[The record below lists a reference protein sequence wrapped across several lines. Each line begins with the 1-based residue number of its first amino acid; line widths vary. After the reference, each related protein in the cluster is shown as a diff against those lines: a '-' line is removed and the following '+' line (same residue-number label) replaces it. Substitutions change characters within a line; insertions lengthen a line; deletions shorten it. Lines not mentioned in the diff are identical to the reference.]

1 MQNKDRNKLLDSFR
15 HHSVY
20 TLDKNALRLDVSG
33 IGNNDKLLIIRLL
46 LAAVVF
52 LCALVFKLPSWA
64 SVCLLEVAAIA
75 AGFDIIISAVLSAV
89 SGNFSDPCII
99 ITAAGVISLLI
110 GQLREEAA
118 VFLIFQIGELF
129 LRIAVSQVRD
139 TIAGGCIA
147 ELPER
152 ATLVRG
158 DIETS
163 IPVSDLMTDD
173 MIAVYPGQAV
183 PVDCTVAES
192 GGAVDVSAISG
203 STEPVTVRE
212 NDIVYSGSVV
222 LGSKL
227 LCHVIKSGADS
238 ALQRINSAVESCADN
253 AGVSETKLIRSV
265 WIYQA
270 AAIALA
276 VLTAILVPVLS
287 DAGFLAGIHRCT
299 SILALA
305 LPFAYVVPIPL
316 IYLAGGLAERKN
328 GVIFRSAAAVERTS
342 RISSVVFDKQGTLT
356 NDERRVTSVKSD
368 KMDAKMMLKIAA
380 HAEAY
385 SSHPIA
391 KSIIN
396 AYGGVIYI
404 ELVQRFREFPGEGI
418 AVMVQNIPIVI
429 GRQQFLE
436 KLGISVRV
444 DGGVERAVF
453 MAIDGVYAG
462 RIIFGSTVRE
472 KASEA
477 IHTLTENGVSRISV
491 TTRESAEAAKSF
503 AASLGIREV
512 HSQVGAAETASVVKK
527 LMASKNPAESL
538 LFAGASND
546 LREAMDC
553 ADVGAALGGSD
564 ACARFESADIVVAG
578 GPEKLANA
586 IISAKKIRTSVRLSL
601 MIAAALSV
609 VLLLMC
615 IFGIANTWFVLITE
629 MVMAA
634 VLVLFSGRLMFFGQ
648 KR

>member
-1 MQNKDRNKLLDSFR
+1 MPKKDRIQLLNSFR
-15 HHSVY
+15 HRSVY
-20 TLDKNALRLDVSG
+20 TLDKSTLRLDGSG
-33 IGNNDKLLIIRLL
+33 IGNEDKLLIIRLL
-46 LAAVVF
+46 LAALVF
-52 LCALVFKLPSWA
+52 LCALVIKLPSWA
-64 SVCLLEVAAIA
+64 SICLLEVAAIA
-75 AGFDIIISAVLSAV
+75 AGFDIVISAVLSAA
-89 SGNFSDPCII
+89 SGNFSDPCV
-99 ITAAGVISLLI
+99 ITTAVGIISLVI

-118 VFLIFQIGELF
+118 AFLIFQTGVLF
-129 LRIAVSQVRD
+129 LRVASSQVRD
-139 TIAGGCIA
+139 TIVGGCIA

-163 IPVSDLMTDD
+163 IPVSDLIAGD
-173 MIAVYPGQAV
+173 MIIVYPGQTV
-183 PVDCTVAES
+183 PVDCAVAES

-212 NDIVYSGSVV
+212 NEIVYSGSVAV
-222 LGSKL
+222 GSKL
-227 LCHVIKSGADS
+227 LCHVMKTGADS
-238 ALQRINSAVESCADN
+238 TLQNINSSVESCAEKT
-253 AGVSETKLIRSV
+253 GVSEKRLIRSA
-265 WIYQA
+265 WLYQA
-270 AAIALA
+270 VILVLA

-287 DAGFLAGIHRCT
+287 DAGILAGIHRGV

-328 GVIFRSAAAVERTS
+328 GVVFRSTMAVERTS
-342 RISSVVFDKQGTLT
+342 RVSTVVFDKQGTLT
-356 NDERRVTSVKSD
+356 ANERRVTSVKSD
-368 KMDAKMMLKIAA
+368 KMDAKMLLKIAA

-391 KSIIN
+391 KSIIS

-404 ELVQRFREFPGEGI
+404 ELVQKFREFPGEGI
-418 AVMVQNIPIVI
+418 AVMVQDIPIVI

-477 IHTLTENGVSRISV
+477 IHTLAENGVNRIAI
-491 TTRESAEAAKSF
+491 TTEESADSAKNF

-512 HSQVGAAETASVVKK
+512 HSESGAAETATVVKK

-538 LFAGASND
+538 LFVGASND
-546 LREAMDC
+546 LNEAMDH
-553 ADVGAALGGSD
+553 ADVSAALGGND
-564 ACARFESADIVVAG
+564 ACVNFESADIVVAG

-586 IISAKKIRTSVRLSL
+586 VVSAKKTRSSVRLSL
-601 MIAAALSV
+601 LIAAVFSL
-609 VLLLMC
+609 VLLLLC
-615 IFGIANTWFVLITE
+615 IFGIAETWFVLLIE
-629 MVMAA
+629 VAVAA

-648 KR
+648 KK